1 MSSNSSPPVTLEN
14 ESNEIREQSS
24 SFIRRQEQLTD
35 RRLDSG
41 NLLREYSRKGELEQ
55 QVEIQ
60 QRANQGRLVL
70 PMLGCF
76 NWRQIRA
83 SRSSFWWSKRVNERC
98 ILTWTRTT
106 TGYLE
111 WIISWCWWLSLQI
124 LERYFSG
131 CIVGQWRRHLW
142 NMANRIVSAQWWLL
156 WASIEEE
163 EGLDIELSVFLGDLL
178 FQ

>member
-14 ESNEIREQSS
+14 ESNAIGEQSS
-24 SFIRRQEQLTD
+24 SFTRRQEQLTD
-35 RRLDSG
+35 RRWDSG
-41 NLLREYSRKGELEQ
+41 NLLREYSRKVELEQ
-55 QVEIQ
+55 QVKISNEPMQDAPSYRCWDASIDD
-60 QRANQGRLVL
+60 RFVLLV
-70 PMLGCF
+70 
-76 NWRQIRA
+76 
-83 SRSSFWWSKRVNERC
+83 RVSDDLNEG

-106 TGYLE
+106 TGYLA
-111 WIISWCWWLSLQI
+111 WIISSCWWLSLQI

-142 NMANRIVSAQWWLL
+142 NMANRIVSVQWRLL
-156 WASIEEE
+156 WASIEE